1 MLHVILQSVQALPH
15 PYRIA
20 QRGVGDAG
28 MQGGREAGRHM
39 EALKSRVDEWREGK
53 MR

>member
-1 MLHVILQSVQALPH
+1 MLHVILQSVQALLH

-20 QRGVGDAG
+20 QRGVG
-28 MQGGREAGRHM
+28 EAGRHM
-39 EALKSRVDEWREGK
+39 EALKSRVEEWRGGK